1 MKLISAVLLA
11 LFSGSVAGEDRGS
24 VISAVEQALPW
35 LEEEG
40 TWWIE
45 EKKCVSCHHSAFFVW
60 AKDLALEAGIAV
72 DESTLDEQREWVWT
86 SMLTVKEAE
95 PDSGEEDK
103 VNGDLNV
110 EGVSQLL
117 LSPSISHVPDESKAQ
132 LLEIVGNGRGESGTW
147 KANGQ
152 LPRQKR
158 PPAETEAISTR
169 WALAAL
175 GEASDVGA
183 SEAKPAVST
192 EWYAIDSIL
201 SDDVATL
208 VTRQNEDGGWS
219 WKDGEESDPMA
230 TGQALFALGRNTDR
244 LSFSDVMEKG
254 RAFLTSTQNE
264 KGYWVTKSTK
274 DRSDSSRISDF
285 FGTAWAII
293 GLLESL
299 KQGEIQQG

>member
-1 MKLISAVLLA
+1 ML
-11 LFSGSVAGEDRGS
+11 AGEKDS
-24 VISAVEQALPW
+24 ALSAVEQALPW

-72 DESTLDEQREWVWT
+72 DEPTLDEQREWVWT
-86 SMLTVKEAE
+86 SMLTVKKAE
-95 PDSGEEDK
+95 PDSGGEDR

-117 LSPSISHVPDESKAQ
+117 LSPSMSHVPDETKAQ
-132 LLEIVGNGRGESGTW
+132 LLEIVRNGRGESGSW

-158 PPAETEAISTR
+158 PPAETEAVSTR

-175 GEASDVGA
+175 GEAPDAGPDDV
-183 SEAKPAVST
+183 KPAVST
-192 EWYAIDSIL
+192 EWYAIDSL
-201 SDDVATL
+201 LTDDVATL

-219 WKDGEESDPMA
+219 WKNGEESDPMA
-230 TGQALFALGRNTDR
+230 TGQALFALGRSTDR
-244 LSFSDVMEKG
+244 SSFNNAMEKG
-254 RAFLTSTQNE
+254 RAFLTRTQDA
-264 KGYWVTKSTK
+264 KGFWVTKSTK
-274 DRSDSSRISDF
+274 DRSESTRISNF

-293 GLLESL
+293 GLLESIR
-299 KQGEIQQG
+299 QGEIEQG